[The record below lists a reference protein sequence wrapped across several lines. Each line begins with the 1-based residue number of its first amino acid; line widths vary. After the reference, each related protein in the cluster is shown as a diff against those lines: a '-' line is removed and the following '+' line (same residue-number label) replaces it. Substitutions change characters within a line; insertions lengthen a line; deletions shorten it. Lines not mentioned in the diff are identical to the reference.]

1 MPDLGPWF
9 IFILGSDFT
18 FGTSAADQMTP
29 SEPRRSVPLTCVRAF
44 FVCVFLSISL
54 ILCLSCAGS
63 ALCVRPVCLRLVG
76 KVGRLL
82 ISPKNKPYLQ
92 APLKPSV
99 ACVHVYL
106 LPHPWGRIP
115 PPPPLRHRTPA
126 SYQRPMARVPK
137 VPGPDGPP
145 LVGATV
151 CQLPSSASNLQVHY
165 RSLSVGTKL
174 GEPTKVAFPERINIL
189 SLKRFRPRKIGLMA
203 RLPA

>member
-1 MPDLGPWF
+1 M
-9 IFILGSDFT
+9 
-18 FGTSAADQMTP
+18 
-29 SEPRRSVPLTCVRAF
+29 PLTCVRAF

-115 PPPPLRHRTPA
+115 PTTTTTAPPDSSFLPKTYGTCPQSAWPRWPPIGWLHGVPAPFLCQQPSGPLPFTISGDQAGGADKSGISRAHQHTIPQALQA
-126 SYQRPMARVPK
+126 S
-137 VPGPDGPP
+137 
-145 LVGATV
+145 
-151 CQLPSSASNLQVHY
+151 
-165 RSLSVGTKL
+165 
-174 GEPTKVAFPERINIL
+174 
-189 SLKRFRPRKIGLMA
+189 
-203 RLPA
+203 